1 MAHYGWQNYNVGQ
14 LQPERAAGSGA
25 GARAPPAAMSQ
36 RIIWTI
42 DKGKTKKRRASIN
55 CITVYEPLEVLL
67 LGCFLFAKKSD

>member
-14 LQPERAAGSGA
+14 LQPERAAGS

>member
-1 MAHYGWQNYNVGQ
+1 MAHYGWRNYNVGQ
-14 LQPERAAGSGA
+14 LQPERVVGSGA
-25 GARAPPAAMSQ
+25 GARAPPTAMSQ

-67 LGCFLFAKKSD
+67 LGSFLFAKKSD